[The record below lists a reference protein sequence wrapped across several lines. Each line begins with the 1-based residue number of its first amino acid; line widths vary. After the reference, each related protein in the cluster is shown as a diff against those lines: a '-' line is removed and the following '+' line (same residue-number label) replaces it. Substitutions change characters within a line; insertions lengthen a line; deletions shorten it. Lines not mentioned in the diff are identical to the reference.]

1 MAVVAHHNT
10 LVSSIARYGVM
21 YGHFSSPVGRNMLR
35 CAQRYSCSVKHLL
48 CCNSVRCTV
57 ELCVRKP
64 VTVDQV
70 RTADLVNECIMFR
83 DGLLRLPD
91 AFTVGDFTDIM

>member
-1 MAVVAHHNT
+1 MNFVRSCFAHHNT

-21 YGHFSSPVGRNMLR
+21 YGHFSSPIGRNMLR

-48 CCNSVRCTV
+48 CCNSVRGTV
-57 ELCVRKP
+57 ELCVRKR

-70 RTADLVNECIMFR
+70 RTADLVNECITRWHGSARVF
-83 DGLLRLPD
+83 
-91 AFTVGDFTDIM
+91 